1 MWLATIQRV
10 RATHR
15 SDAGFMLPMALFVTL
30 IAVAASTL
38 VVGMVLFSIG
48 QTQIGE
54 ARVQDN
60 VTAEA
65 GLDAALAALE
75 QSSGTT
81 PPCGFSGTS
90 SATNGATF
98 NVTIEYFAQTP
109 ALDGS
114 GNPIPLTCP
123 LTVNPYNAI
132 ITSTGQ
138 ATAAGPAGS
147 TSTQTMEAMVRL
159 RAGVGPDP
167 WTNGFAAAVSAGRAV
182 TLNTNWIVTGAGGNF
197 YVLGNFRC
205 NRNLAVPGNL
215 YSSGTIRLSAN
226 ASTQCTVQ
234 GDMWSGSTMTNADPS
249 IVTGNVKVNG
259 TLNVT
264 SAVLTVGGDA
274 SYNTRTG
281 SAANLVAGT
290 TTPGSPSEHRPL
302 PTQPKV
308 AYNAADWTGW
318 SIITPAAG
326 TFPCSTAGPSTPAS
340 WSSPAGQTVYRS
352 VCNPVWDA
360 SGSNVTLTLNGDVTI
375 ILGSANN
382 INVVDNLIVSSGDA
396 LPHKLRIVVPFATLT
411 SPCAGT
417 PSRTFRLQR
426 QITVNSPVS
435 ALLYTSGRF
444 DNAGTSIVRGQVF
457 ACGINSTGTGNMT
470 LDYQT
475 VGMPSSASSGGAG
488 TGNYEADVLYRRDV
502 VG

>member
-1 MWLATIQRV
+1 
-10 RATHR
+10 
-15 SDAGFMLPMALFVTL
+15 MLPMALFITM

-54 ARVQDN
+54 SRVQDN

-65 GLDAALAALE
+65 GVDAAIAALE
-75 QSSGTT
+75 QSTGTN
-81 PPCGFSGTS
+81 PPCAFSGTS

-98 NVTIEYFAQTP
+98 DVTIDYYAQTP
-109 ALDGS
+109 ALDGL
-114 GNPIPLTCP
+114 GNPIPLACP
-123 LTVNPYNAI
+123 LTTTPYNAI

-147 TSTQTMEAMVRL
+147 TSTQTMTAMVRL
-159 RAGVGPDP
+159 RVGASPDP
-167 WTNGFAAAVSAGRAV
+167 WTNGFSAAVSSGRAV
-182 TLNTNWIVTGAGGNF
+182 TLSTNWILTGAGGNF

-234 GDMWSGSTMTNADPS
+234 GDMWSGSTTTNSDPS
-249 IVTGNVKVNG
+249 VVTGNVKVNG
-259 TLNVT
+259 TINVA
-264 SAVLTVGGDA
+264 SALLTVGGDA
-274 SYNTRTG
+274 SYLTRTG
-281 SAANLVAGT
+281 AASNLVAGT
-290 TTPGSPSEHRPL
+290 IHSGVSVGAPPL
-302 PTQPKV
+302 PAQPKV
-308 AYNAADWTGW
+308 VYNAADWTGW

-326 TFPCSTAGPSTPAS
+326 TFPCSTAATTPAS
-340 WSSPAGQTVYRS
+340 WTSPAGQTVYRA
-352 VCNPVWDA
+352 VCNPVWNA

-375 ILGSANN
+375 FLGSANN
-382 INVVDNLIVSSGDA
+382 IDVVDNLIVTSGDA
-396 LPHKLRIVVPFATLT
+396 LPHKLRIIVPFATLT

-417 PSRTFRLQR
+417 PTRTMIFRAQL
-426 QITVNSPVS
+426 TVNSPIS

-444 DNAGTSIVRGQVF
+444 DDVGTANMRGQVF
-457 ACGINSTGTGNMT
+457 ACGINSTGNMT

-475 VGMPSSASSGGAG
+475 VGTPSSASSGGSG
-488 TGNYEADVLYRRDV
+488 TGPYEADILYLRDAA
-502 VG
+502 G